1 MGSCGVCQRMAPTP
15 PEGDLQAGLDPKSGL
30 LDAGGKPERRP
41 FPAADAFDG
50 VVHPFQALELERVYV
65 GSLRKPLS

>member
-1 MGSCGVCQRMAPTP
+1 MGSCGVYPKMALILSG
-15 PEGDLQAGLDPKSGL
+15 GDPQAGLDPKSGL
-30 LDAGGKPERRP
+30 LGAGGKPGRQP

-50 VVHPFQALELERVYV
+50 VVHPFQALELERVYE